1 MKNNIDSQKSKDRW
15 DEIIKKFRD
24 ACYLYH
30 YKDQTNA
37 KIILEKKLPKM
48 INDWQKESGLE
59 KDKYKQKIKHI
70 FTLEQLRVANA
81 FLLRKALQEET
92 MEQNFNKNLLDQE
105 KLNEEMMLDEIEQII
120 DKENSYC
127 THQNIE
133 K

>member
-59 KDKYKQKIKHI
+59 KDKYEKKIKH
-70 FTLEQLRVANA
+70 TLSLEQLRVANA
-81 FLLRKALQEET
+81 FLLRKAFREET
-92 MEQNFNKNLLDQE
+92 MKQDLNKKVLDQE
-105 KLNEEMMLDEIEQII
+105 KSNEETMFDEINRFI
-120 DKENSYC
+120 DKENFYYM
-127 THQNIE
+127 HQNIE